1 MAFSIVGILAVLL
14 EVIRPWLPL
23 IVIALA
29 INIAVTAWLLASGS
43 RSWSTGRRPA
53 LLGGAMIGVMAFFLA
68 PWITSARFSDLSGL
82 LDWLSILGGSIAAA
96 LIAAVLLWPLTT
108 ALFGKAAHA

>member
-1 MAFSIVGILAVLL
+1 MAFSIFGIFAVLL

-23 IVIALA
+23 IVIVLA
-29 INIAVTAWLLASGS
+29 INVAVTAWLLASRG
-43 RSWSTGRRPA
+43 RSWTSGGRPA
-53 LLGGAMIGVMAFFLA
+53 LLGGAVIGVLAFFLA

-96 LIAAVLLWPLTT
+96 LVAAVLLWPLTT
-108 ALFGKAAHA
+108 ALFGKTSHS